1 MNGSRAYFAVLRLD
15 TLAVHQFETIDEAK
29 NAIIDLE
36 SLCVPVVVLRFHAI
50 SQCYA
55 VQKVTL

>member
-1 MNGSRAYFAVLRLD
+1 MNGARSPFAVLRLD

-36 SLCVPVVVLRFHAI
+36 TSGVPVVVLRFHAV